1 MKLRARL
8 AMVAGSVPK
17 NAVVADIGTDHAF
30 LPIALIENKIAKK
43 VIACDIGEGPLSVAR
58 ANVQKSGLSGI
69 ELRLSDGLREILP
82 NEADVVTIAGMGGDL
97 IVRILN
103 DAPWLK
109 TARTRLILQP
119 MSSADSLRNFLA
131 ENGLS
136 VLSERAVRDTGRLYT
151 VITAQFDGRVS
162 KLSPGRQYIGALD
175 KDGSTAARDY
185 ICWQLDVLREK
196 ADSLCRVQRMNEEYI
211 KTRAAVLEIEK
222 ILKEGSGSECDEG
235 SDCGCDEGSDCGC
248 DEGSDCGCGK
258 GSDCEC
264 GEGSGCECGGD

>member
-69 ELRLSDGLREILP
+69 ELRLSDGLREISP

-97 IVRILN
+97 IVRILES
-103 DAPWLK
+103 APWLK
-109 TARTRLILQP
+109 TYQTRLILQP
-119 MSSADSLRNFLA
+119 MSSADSLRSFLA
-131 ENGLS
+131 KNGFS
-136 VLSERAVRDTGRLYT
+136 VLSEQAVRDTGRLYI

-162 KLSPGRQYIGALD
+162 ELSPGRQYIGALD
-175 KDGSTAARDY
+175 EDNSPAARDY

-211 KTRAAVLEIEK
+211 KTKAAVLEIEK
-222 ILKEGSGSECDEG
+222 LLGEGPDCEFGEG
-235 SDCGCDEGSDCGC
+235 SDCKFDEDSG
-248 DEGSDCGCGK
+248 
-258 GSDCEC
+258 CEC
-264 GEGSGCECGGD
+264 GEGSSYDRGGN